1 VTDVAECVI
10 CWCWR
15 ETLHGVFVDVV
26 ETEDVVVTTKGVVV
40 KTKVVVVKKK
50 CVVVKTK
57 SFYV

>member
-15 ETLHGVFVDVV
+15 ETLHGAFVDIV

-40 KTKVVVVKKK
+40 KTK
-50 CVVVKTK
+50 